1 MIIDRRQLILN
12 IGATAA
18 ASSLAIG
25 PGTAS
30 AAKLIAPFA
39 PPVGPR
45 SRVVYVNDLS
55 GDIDGLFATVHAILS
70 PAIDLRAIVGTGT
83 GTPGETAQR
92 SAELANEMLAAMK
105 RTGRVKTYEGST
117 GKLTAP
123 DAPIRSPGTQAII
136 DEALRTDTTLP
147 LFVAVGGGLTEVAS
161 ALMLEP
167 RIAERMTLVWIGGGT
182 PNVGKQEANFSIDP
196 IAARHIYN
204 ATTVPIWQ
212 LPSDVYKTCVISD
225 TELQAYVAPC
235 GAIGAWLYTKIFEM
249 SGKLG
254 KYKLNTGET
263 WTLGDSPLVVLTA
276 LNDWVPSGMGSRFEY
291 LRTGSSRFEEMIV
304 PRLDENGS
312 PTPQVQGRK
321 MRLYIS
327 IDTRLMFGD
336 FFAKLRL
343 NFPPA

>member
-1 MIIDRRQLILN
+1 MIIDRRQLIAS
-12 IGATAA
+12 IGA
-18 ASSLAIG
+18 
-25 PGTAS
+25 AS
-30 AAKLIAPFA
+30 AASAFSLGSATARAAKLAPPFA
-39 PPVGPR
+39 PLAGPR

-70 PAIDLRAIVGTGT
+70 PAIELRAIVGTGT
-83 GTPGETAQR
+83 GTPGETAKR
-92 SAELANEMLAAMK
+92 SAELANEMLALMR
-105 RTGRVKTYEGST
+105 RTGRVKTYEGAA

-136 DEALRTDTTLP
+136 DEALRTDTSLP

-161 ALMLEP
+161 ALMLES
-167 RIAERMTLVWIGGGT
+167 RIAERMTLVWIGGGS

-196 IAARHIYN
+196 LAARHVYN
-204 ATTVPIWQ
+204 ATSVPIWQ
-212 LPSDVYKTCVISD
+212 LPSDVYKTCLISD
-225 TELQAYVAPC
+225 TELQAFVAPC
-235 GAIGAWLYTKIFEM
+235 GAIGKWLYARLFEI

-304 PRLDENGS
+304 ARLDENGS
-312 PTPQVQGRK
+312 PMAQAQGRK
-321 MRLYIS
+321 MRLYSS